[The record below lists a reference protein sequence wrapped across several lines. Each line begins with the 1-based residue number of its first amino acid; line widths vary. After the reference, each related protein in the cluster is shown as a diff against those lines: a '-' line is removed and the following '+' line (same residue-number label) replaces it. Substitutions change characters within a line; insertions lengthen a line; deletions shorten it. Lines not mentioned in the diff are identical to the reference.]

1 MALKFAVNNSL
12 SAITSLPSSISGGA
26 LNLISTQTASSSAS
40 LEFSI
45 DGTYDAYVFKWINI
59 NNSTTAGNFTF
70 QVSTN
75 GGSSYATTV
84 TSTFF
89 RAYHN
94 EAGTDSTLQYDTN
107 DDRTQST
114 SFQPI
119 NYIRTGDNENGVGF
133 MTLYNPSSTT
143 FVKHFIAESNDDGT
157 YAVHRFIAGY
167 FNTTSAI
174 DSIQFKMESG
184 NITSGTIKMYGVA

>member
-12 SAITSLPSSISGGA
+12 SAITSLPSGISGGA
-26 LNLISTQTASSSAS
+26 LNLISTQTASASAS

-107 DDRTQST
+107 DDRVQST

>member
-1 MALKFAVNNSL
+1 MALKYAVNNSL

-94 EAGTDSTLQYDTN
+94 EAGTDSILQYDTN
-107 DDRTQST
+107 DDRAQST